1 MTASVMIRNGLR
13 LHKNQSGTVTA
24 EFAVVLPAVIAV
36 VVLVLMLFRASSTG
50 ISCQDAANVAAHDI
64 SVSSENPPDYSKTDA
79 LVASMVS
86 GAKANVEEIGQRGAK
101 TGGSSDAGSESGNSG
116 NSGNS
121 GSDISGSNVSN
132 SGSGNGRII
141 KVTVSCPIAA
151 VGADSVLPAQVQGT
165 AVCIKYS

>member
-79 LVASMVS
+79 LVASIVS

-101 TGGSSDAGSESGNSG
+101 TGGSSDAGSESG

>member
-13 LHKNQSGTVTA
+13 LHKNQNGTVTA

-101 TGGSSDAGSESGNSG
+101 TGGSSEAGSESG

-132 SGSGNGRII
+132 SSSGNGRII

>member
-116 NSGNS
+116 
-121 GSDISGSNVSN
+121 SDISGSNVSN
-132 SGSGNGRII
+132 SSSGNGRII

>member
-79 LVASMVS
+79 LVASIVS

-101 TGGSSDAGSESGNSG
+101 TGGSSDAGSVSG

-132 SGSGNGRII
+132 SSSGNGRII

>member
-13 LHKNQSGTVTA
+13 LHKNQNGTVTA

-116 NSGNS
+116 NSG
-121 GSDISGSNVSN
+121 SDISGSNVSN
-132 SGSGNGRII
+132 SSSGNGRII

>member
-1 MTASVMIRNGLR
+1 
-13 LHKNQSGTVTA
+13 
-24 EFAVVLPAVIAV
+24 
-36 VVLVLMLFRASSTG
+36 MLFRASSTG

-116 NSGNS
+116 
-121 GSDISGSNVSN
+121 SDISGSNVSN
-132 SGSGNGRII
+132 SSSGNGRII

>member
-116 NSGNS
+116 NSGN
-121 GSDISGSNVSN
+121 DISGSNVSN

>member
-13 LHKNQSGTVTA
+13 LHKNQNGTVTA

-101 TGGSSDAGSESGNSG
+101 AGGSSDAGSESG

-132 SGSGNGRII
+132 SSSGNGRII

>member
-64 SVSSENPPDYSKTDA
+64 SVSSENPHDYSKTDA

-101 TGGSSDAGSESGNSG
+101 TGGSSDAGSESG

>member
-13 LHKNQSGTVTA
+13 LHKNQNGTVTA

-116 NSGNS
+116 
-121 GSDISGSNVSN
+121 SDISGSNVSN
-132 SGSGNGRII
+132 SSSGNGRII

>member
-13 LHKNQSGTVTA
+13 LHKNQNGTVTA

-116 NSGNS
+116 
-121 GSDISGSNVSN
+121 SDISGSNVSN
-132 SGSGNGRII
+132 SSSGNGRII
-141 KVTVSCPIAA
+141 KVTVACPIAA

>member
-116 NSGNS
+116 NSG
-121 GSDISGSNVSN
+121 SDISGSNVSN
-132 SGSGNGRII
+132 SSSGNGRII

>member
-116 NSGNS
+116 NSS
-121 GSDISGSNVSN
+121 SDISGSNVSN
-132 SGSGNGRII
+132 SSSGNGRII

>member
-116 NSGNS
+116 NSGN
-121 GSDISGSNVSN
+121 DISGSNVSN
-132 SGSGNGRII
+132 SSSGNGRII

>member
-116 NSGNS
+116 
-121 GSDISGSNVSN
+121 SDISGSNVSN